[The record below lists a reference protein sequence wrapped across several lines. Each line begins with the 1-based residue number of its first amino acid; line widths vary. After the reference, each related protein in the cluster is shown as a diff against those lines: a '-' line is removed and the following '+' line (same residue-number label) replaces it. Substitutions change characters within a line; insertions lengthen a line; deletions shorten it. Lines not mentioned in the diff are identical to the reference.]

1 MKDLMKLLAVLL
13 ISVLSLSAANA
24 QTLKFGHVDLQALIQ
39 VMPEK
44 ATAITELEA
53 FQTDLEDILGEM
65 QKDYQTKLTEFEQ
78 MGETVS
84 EIKRN
89 AKVAEIK
96 DVEQRIQN
104 YQVTANQQLQQKQNE
119 VMKPIYDKAQAAIGE
134 VAKEQG
140 LIYVFEVN
148 SLIYKSNQSMDV
160 LPLVKKKLGIE

>member
-13 ISVLSLSAANA
+13 ISVLSLSTANA